1 MMSRIAALLIALLC
15 LMPAGGLA
23 RNVADDGKPVVY
35 FGVIP
40 RYNPMIMYRN
50 YQPIMDYLTEKTAFH
65 FELKLAR
72 DYTEAVAFLK
82 EGTVQVASLGDVTF
96 FEANRGF
103 GAIPIVRPLNK
114 LGRSEYRSIII
125 TRKNSGIRSV
135 ADLKGRTFAF
145 GNLHSTS
152 GNLLPRL
159 LLYQNGITL
168 FDLAAYENLDSHTD
182 VARAVL
188 KGKFDAGAVKDV
200 VAFRYQPHGLE
211 LIAQSD
217 PVPSVPI
224 VARPDADPRLVKAV
238 RDALLAIDPADPAMI
253 ARMKSWDPEFRNGF
267 VPASATDYAPI
278 FQMMESIPGGCGVK
292 CH

>member
-1 MMSRIAALLIALLC
+1 MSKPAFLLVLLLC
-15 LMPAGGLA
+15 LLPSAIPAQTA
-23 RNVADDGKPVVY
+23 AEDGKPVVY

-40 RYNPMIMYRN
+40 RYNPMIMYHN
-50 YQPIMDYLTEKTAFH
+50 YQPIMDYLTEKTPFH

-72 DYTEAVAFLK
+72 DYTDAVRFLK
-82 EGTVQVASLGDVTF
+82 EGEVQVASLGDVTF

-125 TRKNSGIRSV
+125 TRSDSGISTL
-135 ADLKGRTFAF
+135 ADLKGKTFAF

-159 LLYQNGITL
+159 LLFANGITL
-168 FDLAAYENLDSHTD
+168 FDLASYQNLHSHTD
-182 VARAVL
+182 VARGVL

-200 VAFRYQPHGLE
+200 VALRYQKHGLKI
-211 LIAQSD
+211 IARSD

-224 VARPDADPRLVKAV
+224 VARPDADPEMIRTL
-238 RDALLAIDPADPAMI
+238 REALLSIDPTDPVMAR
-253 ARMKSWDPEFRNGF
+253 RMKSWDPEFRNGF
-267 VPASATDYAPI
+267 VPASAEDYAPI
-278 FQMMESIPGGCGVK
+278 FKMMESVPGGCGK
-292 CH
+292 QCH

>member
-1 MMSRIAALLIALLC
+1 MFRLLLLLLLSLWLLPCPVSAAQ
-15 LMPAGGLA
+15 LA
-23 RNVADDGKPVVY
+23 EDGKPLVY

-50 YQPIMDYLTEKTAFH
+50 YQPIMDYLTEKTPFH

-82 EGTVQVASLGDVTF
+82 EGAVQVASLGDVTF

-103 GAIPIVRPLNK
+103 GAVPIVRPLNK

-125 TRKNSGIRSV
+125 TRSGSGIHSI
-135 ADLKGRTFAF
+135 ADLKGKRFAF

-159 LLYQNGITL
+159 LLYARGVTL
-168 FDLAAYENLDSHTD
+168 FDLGAYENLDSHTA

-200 VAFRYQPHGLE
+200 VAYRYQPHGLE
-211 LIAQSD
+211 LVAQSD

-224 VARPDADPRLVKAV
+224 VARPDADPGLIKALKET
-238 RDALLAIDPADPAMI
+238 LLAIDPSNPAMI
-253 ARMKSWDPEFRNGF
+253 ARMKNWDPEFRNGF
-267 VPASATDYAPI
+267 VSATAADYAPI
-278 FQMMESIPGGCGVK
+278 FQMMEGVPGGCGVK